1 MIDDIKHLVKILI
14 GRKDYWWYQRH
25 FENSIKKSTWTN
37 RDNILAWANECVL
50 NKDKYESDSLYLKSN
65 DPVVRQGYELRK
77 KVLSDFKNK
86 LSGKVSERI
95 LIQVPDWKVSPAGF
109 SLFSNMI
116 ESLNYIGVPSKALL
130 WGDDISKYLNDFK
143 PTIFLT
149 GDNKVYTDSINWD
162 SIKQYKKN
170 NKFRVGLTASLQ
182 EYGNTPLAGRLD
194 WAKEHNIDFYFSF
207 RDEEYFNNRKEY
219 RPFFEHGYKIFSV
232 PFGANPLIHYPLPN
246 ITKDTDYI
254 FIASVN
260 KTKAHRYLKYMGYIT
275 KKYLGFIDG
284 PGWQNTKDFTFNR
297 ERDRYIYARSR
308 VGLNIHLEE
317 QIDWACET
325 SERTYQLAACGIP
338 QVTDHA
344 KIFDKIFSK
353 DTLFIADTPRQYR
366 KLFDYIINN
375 PEKIK
380 DNVLKAQREVFE
392 KYTTFHRAEKFVTM
406 LSNNK

>member
-1 MIDDIKHLVKILI
+1 MIDNIKHIIKVLI

-25 FENSIKKSTWTN
+25 FEGSINKETWTN
-37 RDNILAWANECVL
+37 RNKILSWANECVL
-50 NKDKYESDSLYLKSN
+50 NKDKYESESQFISSD

-77 KVLSDFKNK
+77 KILNDFKNK
-86 LSGKVSERI
+86 LSGKIYERI
-95 LIQVPDWKVSPAGF
+95 LIQVPDWKVSPAGY

-116 ESLNYIGVPSKALL
+116 ESLNYIGVPSTALK
-130 WGDDISKYLNDFK
+130 WGEKIDKYLEDFK

-149 GDNKVYTDSINWD
+149 GDNKVYTDTIDWNLL
-162 SIKQYKKN
+162 KEYKKKN
-170 NKFRVGLTASLQ
+170 DFRIGLTASLQ
-182 EYGNTPLAGRLD
+182 EYGNTPLSGRLD
-194 WAKEHNIDFYFSF
+194 WAKDNGIDFYFSF
-207 RDEEYFNNRKEY
+207 RDEDYFNTRNEY
-219 RPFFEHGYKIFSV
+219 KPFFERGYKIYSV

-246 ITKDTDYI
+246 IKKDTDYI

-260 KTKAHRYLKYMGYIT
+260 KTKAHRYLKYMGKIT
-275 KKYLGFIDG
+275 RKYLGFIDG

-297 ERDRYIYARSR
+297 DRDRYIYARSKI
-308 VGLNIHLEE
+308 GLNIHLEE

-353 DTLFIADTPRQYR
+353 DTLFIADTPREYK
-366 KLFDYIINN
+366 KLFKYIIEN
-375 PEKIK
+375 PDKITER
-380 DNVLKAQREVFE
+380 VLRSQREVFE